1 MSYFAQKKNRI
12 IQISEEKAEEY
23 SRMGYTITE
32 KNGKVV
38 MEAAIASVADAK
50 RKIEDLRKENAELKA
65 KLEETMLC
73 AENANKQIEQLQEEN
88 AELKNAAKEPA
99 PKATKTSRKPE

>member
-32 KNGKVV
+32 KDGEVV

-50 RKIEDLRKENAELKA
+50 
-65 KLEETMLC
+65 
-73 AENANKQIEQLQEEN
+73 
-88 AELKNAAKEPA
+88 
-99 PKATKTSRKPE
+99 

>member
-32 KNGKVV
+32 KNGEVV

-50 RKIEDLRKENAELKA
+50 RKIEDLRKENAELKKEND
-65 KLEETMLC
+65 KLKE
-73 AENANKQIEQLQEEN
+73 AIKAQSAIGVIAQEGTN
-88 AELKNAAKEPA
+88 SGKKPS
-99 PKATKTSRKPE
+99 PKTSGKSE

>member
-23 SRMGYTITE
+23 SRMGYSITE
-32 KNGKVV
+32 KDGEVV

-50 RKIEDLRKENAELKA
+50 RKIEDLRKENAELK
-65 KLEETMLC
+65 K
-73 AENANKQIEQLQEEN
+73 EN
-88 AELKNAAKEPA
+88 AELKEAIKAQPA
-99 PKATKTSRKPE
+99 IGVIAQEETNSGKKPSPKTSRKSE

>member
-32 KNGKVV
+32 KNGEVV

-50 RKIEDLRKENAELKA
+50 RKIEDLRKENAELKKEND
-65 KLEETMLC
+65 KLKEAIKAQSAIGVIAQEET
-73 AENANKQIEQLQEEN
+73 NSGK
-88 AELKNAAKEPA
+88 KSSP
-99 PKATKTSRKPE
+99 KTSRKSE